1 MPELNPEALPIA
13 LLHQQVKRDRQQRSE
28 EHKREVK
35 ERGLDQKTL
44 AERGGRGP
52 LNLYA
57 DGDSWF
63 EYPLSRETIGW
74 LRADGHPTPAINNQ
88 AHHGDSAVERL
99 GLAKRE
105 RLIANLNATDHGAYD
120 ALLFSAGGN
129 DIAGDSFVL
138 WILKY
143 ARGMDPAH
151 GIDRQ
156 RLACELGV
164 IKGAF
169 DDLIAIRDG
178 YDPECTVF
186 LHGYDFAY
194 PTGIPACPSVGP
206 WLKPS
211 LDFQGWTDP
220 TLAQGIVKEA
230 LLAFDRLL
238 TQIEHD
244 HKNVIYVRTQ
254 GTLSSTSDW
263 ANELHPTRAGF
274 ENIAKKFLGAMRVR
288 FPGRI

>member
-1 MPELNPEALPIA
+1 MTDTNPEELM
-13 LLHQQVKRDRQQRSE
+13 LQELHQKVRRDREQRSE
-28 EHKREVK
+28 EHTREVLQ
-35 ERGLDQKTL
+35 RGLNQKNLT
-44 AERGGRGP
+44 GP

-63 EYPLSRETIGW
+63 EYPLSKEIIGW

-99 GLAKRE
+99 GVAKRQ
-105 RLIANLNATDHGAYD
+105 RLIDNLNAPNHGIYD

-138 WILKY
+138 WILRY
-143 ARGMDPAH
+143 VRGLDPAH

-156 RLACELGV
+156 RLAGELAV
-164 IKGAF
+164 IKGAYE
-169 DDLIAIRDG
+169 DLITIRDG
-178 YDPECTVF
+178 YDPNCTVF
-186 LHGYDFAY
+186 LHGYDWAL
-194 PTGIPACPSVGP
+194 PSGIRVCPGIGP

-220 TLAQGIVKEA
+220 TLARGVVKEV
-230 LLAFDRLL
+230 LLAFDKMLA
-238 TQIEHD
+238 QVAHD
-244 HKNVIYVRTQ
+244 HGNVIYVHTQ
-254 GTLSSTSDW
+254 GTLQAASDW
-263 ANELHPTRAGF
+263 ANELHPTGVGF
-274 ENIAKKFLGAMRVR
+274 QKITAKVLAAMRTK